1 MRVGLMA
8 DVPQDLVARGLQ
20 QRVQRHGQLARA
32 EIGAEMAP
40 DLPDGVDDVLAHL
53 LRELRELL
61 LGETAQ
67 VLGTVDVLQEA
78 HEVRV

>member
-1 MRVGLMA
+1 MPR
-8 DVPQDLVARGLQ
+8 
-20 QRVQRHGQLARA
+20 LAPKWPA
-32 EIGAEMAP
+32 

-61 LGETAQ
+61 LGESAQ
-67 VLGTVDVLQEA
+67 VLGAVDRLQQA